1 MRRAILLV
9 AALCAVAGAAGCGG
23 GEGMKPPPVPP
34 PARAEDFPK
43 PHGRTVHQLRAA
55 LGPAGGP
62 TLAVSVSQLEQGWD
76 RFGFALFDRARAQIA
91 AAPAA
96 VYVGRA
102 GRRAAG
108 PFPAR
113 WEALGVKR
121 RFESRTVAKDPN
133 AAKGVYVARPR
144 FRRAGSYQVLGV
156 VRLDQRLVAA
166 ASIGPAVRVGWRAA
180 VPAVGQRPSPIHTPT
195 AASVRGDVSRIDT
208 RDPPDDMHAVDFA
221 SAFGRRPVAILF
233 ASPRLCPSR
242 VCGPVVDIAE
252 QVKAHHPDVAF
263 IHMEVYRDND
273 PRKGF
278 RPQLLRWHLRSQ
290 PWLFTL
296 DRRGRI
302 AARIEGAFG
311 AEEMERAVS
320 AAQGR

>member
-55 LGPAGGP
+55 LGPAGGRA
-62 TLAVSVSQLEQGWD
+62 LAVSVSQLEQGWD

-113 WEALGVKR
+113 WETLGVKR

-180 VPAVGQRPSPIHTPT
+180 VPAVGPRAAPLPTPPAPSVCGGRSRVGTP
-195 AASVRGDVSRIDT
+195 
-208 RDPPDDMHAVDFA
+208 DPPGDM
-221 SAFGRRPVAILF
+221 P
-233 ASPRLCPSR
+233 
-242 VCGPVVDIAE
+242 
-252 QVKAHHPDVAF
+252 
-263 IHMEVYRDND
+263 
-273 PRKGF
+273 
-278 RPQLLRWHLRSQ
+278 
-290 PWLFTL
+290 
-296 DRRGRI
+296 
-302 AARIEGAFG
+302 
-311 AEEMERAVS
+311 
-320 AAQGR
+320 